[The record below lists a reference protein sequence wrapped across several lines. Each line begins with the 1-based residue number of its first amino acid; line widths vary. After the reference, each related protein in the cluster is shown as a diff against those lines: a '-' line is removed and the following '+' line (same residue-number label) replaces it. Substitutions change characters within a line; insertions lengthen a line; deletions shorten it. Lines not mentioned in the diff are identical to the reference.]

1 MPDALAGRAYTT
13 EMARR
18 QGDGLLGGMEVNAP
32 DLVQRMEDAGIVT
45 HAEKEGEGDIPGHRF
60 LNVQKGI
67 KFSWD
72 MGFQNFVWMYE
83 MAKVLSDDQ
92 RAALPE
98 DMQSAFSALEDN
110 ESQFIQEKN

>member
-1 MPDALAGRAYTT
+1 MVETG
-13 EMARR
+13 
-18 QGDGLLGGMEVNAP
+18 
-32 DLVQRMEDAGIVT
+32 
-45 HAEKEGEGDIPGHRF
+45 EKEGESEIPGHRF

-72 MGFQNFVWMYE
+72 MGFQNFKWMYE

-98 DMQSAFSALEDN
+98 DMQSAFAALEAN